1 MSFSLDTLNDLAGAG
16 RVYQPV
22 FIRITRES
30 RFPSQPGGKELEHG

>member
-1 MSFSLDTLNDLAGAG
+1 MDTADDHPGAG

-30 RFPSQPGGKELEHG
+30 GFPVQPGEEK

>member
-1 MSFSLDTLNDLAGAG
+1 MDPADDHAGAG
-16 RVYQPV
+16 GVYQPV

>member
-1 MSFSLDTLNDLAGAG
+1 MAVADDHAGASG
-16 RVYQPV
+16 VYQPV

>member
-1 MSFSLDTLNDLAGAG
+1 MDFADDHFGAG
-16 RVYQPV
+16 GVYQPV